1 MPWLLSNEAIEDA
14 YAVRKDLL
22 LHSAEAQQ
30 AYAAA
35 KADGRVKEGAAR
47 VSTARDDGV
56 TEILVEGVLTR
67 DPLACAWMFGE
78 KNTAY
83 SDIIAALD
91 AATADANVQSVL
103 FKIDS
108 PGGNVDGLFDA
119 LAAIQAFGKPMSVLA
134 NQACSAAFAI
144 AAAVGNITAT
154 GPAATFGSI
163 GVAASLRR
171 DPAVIDI
178 ASTEAPDKRPDV
190 STEEGKAVIV
200 RHLDAIHDLFVG
212 AIADGRGVTADV
224 VNAKFGRGATLLA
237 DEAMSRGMI
246 DSVVKPPRRNRIN
259 GRAAAADGN
268 ETLDAAASGEESE
281 EMALDMKTLRASH
294 PELCAEIESAAVA
307 QERDRVGAHL
317 TMGEASGDM
326 KTALGAV
333 RDGSPMTQTLQA
345 QYLMAG
351 MNRSDRLARQTE
363 SNAAGAVVDG
373 AVVAQNESAQDT
385 GDKAADIMAAR
396 RGKKVPHG

>member
-1 MPWLLSNEAIEDA
+1 MPWLFSNEAIEDA

-22 LHSAEAQQ
+22 LHSADAQR

-35 KADGRVKEGAAR
+35 KAEGRVKEGAAR

-91 AATADANVQSVL
+91 AASADPNVKSVL

-144 AAAVGNITAT
+144 AAAVGSITAT
-154 GPAATFGSI
+154 GPASTFGSI

-171 DPAVIDI
+171 EPGVIDL

-190 STEEGKAVIV
+190 STAEGKAVIV
-200 RHLDAIHDLFVG
+200 RHLDAIHELFAE
-212 AIADGRGVTADV
+212 AIADGRGVTASK
-224 VNAKFGRGATLLA
+224 VNADFGRGATLLA
-237 DEAMSRGMI
+237 GEALKRGMI
-246 DSVVKPPRRNRIN
+246 DSVVQPPERKRVN

-268 ETLDAAASGEESE
+268 QTDAAASGEESDD
-281 EMALDMKTLRASH
+281 MAMDMKTLRASH

-307 QERDRVGAHL
+307 NERDRVGAHL
-317 TMGEASGDM
+317 TMGEASGDL
-326 KTALGAV
+326 KTALTAV
-333 RDGSPMTQTLQA
+333 RDGSAMTQTLQA

-351 MNRSDRLARQTE
+351 MNRSDRGARQAE

-373 AVVAQNESAQDT
+373 ATVVNNETAQDV
-385 GDKAADIMAAR
+385 GDEAVKLMAAR
-396 RGKKVPHG
+396 RGKKLAPNG